1 MRKFLRRELE
11 HEIHGE
17 ALEIAFD
24 CLDERTCLD
33 AVERCQITIEHHALR
48 RRHVGGDDE
57 TTIAADIIG
66 AANAHVRLVVV
77 HRHQKCADTKCR

>member
-1 MRKFLRRELE
+1 MRKFLRRELD

-33 AVERCQITIEHHALR
+33 VDVAEQPPVSR
-48 RRHVGGDDE
+48 
-57 TTIAADIIG
+57 
-66 AANAHVRLVVV
+66 
-77 HRHQKCADTKCR
+77 